1 MLLRGGHHDVRLD
14 GICRGLCQPWGF
26 DTTSWLPAMGWTFS
40 GGDYSIV
47 VHGDQ
52 FVIAETEKVKSFDE
66 LRRLL
71 REGKA

>member
-1 MLLRGGHHDVRLD
+1 MMFNSMAFAVDSVSHG
-14 GICRGLCQPWGF
+14 GF
-26 DTTSWLPAMGWTFS
+26 DTTSWLPARGWAFY

-71 REGKA
+71 WEGKT

>member
-1 MLLRGGHHDVRLD
+1 
-14 GICRGLCQPWGF
+14 
-26 DTTSWLPAMGWTFS
+26 MGWTFS